1 MDRMGCEGPNYKDFV
16 AKKYSLTRYS
26 SFDGLV
32 ELYIHH
38 FELCMR
44 AEKSARTN
52 DATSLSN
59 SLRLQYTYID
69 IMSPVEA
76 SE

>member
-1 MDRMGCEGPNYKDFV
+1 MDRVGCERSELQGFCYKNV
-16 AKKYSLTRYS
+16 SLTKYN
-26 SFDGLV
+26 SFDGFV
-32 ELYIHH
+32 ELYIRH

-52 DATSLSN
+52 DAASLSN

>member
-1 MDRMGCEGPNYKDFV
+1 MEKMGCEGLSYKDFV
-16 AKKYSLTRYS
+16 AKKYFLTRYS

-44 AEKSARTN
+44 AENSSRTN

-69 IMSPVEA
+69 IMSLVEA

>member
-1 MDRMGCEGPNYKDFV
+1 MDRVGCERSELQRFCCKNV
-16 AKKYSLTRYS
+16 LLTKYS

-59 SLRLQYTYID
+59 SLRLQYTYTD